1 MKKTTSKM
9 DGIQII
15 AVYEEIMLVTG
26 KMLVAAKNSN
36 WDELAILEKE
46 CSVLTEQLINTDSKT
61 VLSDELIQKKVKIL
75 HQVLN
80 DDAKIRTITEPWM
93 ERLKFIR

>member
-46 CSVLTEQLINTDSKT
+46 CSALTEQLINTDSKIA
-61 VLSDELIQKKVKIL
+61 LSDELIQKKVKIL

>member
-1 MKKTTSKM
+1 M